1 MKKILLL
8 LSFFALIVVRFVAD
22 FLPFSGG
29 STIEIVNRL
38 PILIMPA
45 AYTFFLRF
53 IMFLLLG
60 FWLWDIIRRNTHMT
74 TRMTAYFVLS
84 NLSNIL
90 FVFNW
95 HSTHYT
101 AALIWSGFT
110 FLFAFLLYLACNKY
124 PTQFLRFP
132 ISVLVG
138 WSLLMLL
145 FNTKYVLTLVGW
157 SGFGI
162 SSPLWAIISLT
173 IAASIALYFLYQ
185 YEDIAIVFV
194 FIWTYVG
201 IVIRNGFDEPF
212 VTLSTLFLIFILG
225 LSVFSLMQTT
235 HQHEAS

>member
-22 FLPFSGG
+22 FLPFPGG
-29 STIEIVNRL
+29 STVEIVNRL

-60 FWLWDIIRRNTHMT
+60 FWLWDIIRRNTRLT

-84 NLSNIL
+84 NGSNVL
-90 FVFNW
+90 FVFSW
-95 HSTHYT
+95 HT
-101 AALIWSGFT
+101 ANYIPALICSGLT
-110 FLFAFLLYLACNKY
+110 FLFAFLLYLACNER

-145 FNTKYVLTLVGW
+145 FNTKYVLTLIGW
-157 SGFGI
+157 SGLGI

-173 IAASIALYFLYQ
+173 IAAGIALYFLYHF
-185 YEDIAIVFV
+185 EDIAIIFV
-194 FIWTYVG
+194 FIWTYIG
-201 IVIRNGFDEPF
+201 IVIRNGLDEPF

-235 HQHEAS
+235 HRHEVS

>member
-8 LSFFALIVVRFVAD
+8 LSFFAFVVVRFVAD

-29 STIEIVNRL
+29 STTEIVNRL

-53 IMFLLLG
+53 ILFLLLG
-60 FWLWDIIRRNTHMT
+60 FWLWDIIRRNIRIT

-90 FVFNW
+90 FVFYW
-95 HSTHYT
+95 HNTNYV
-101 AALIWSGFT
+101 AALIWSSLT
-110 FLFAFLLYLACNKY
+110 FLFALFLYLACNER

-157 SGFGI
+157 SGLGI

-173 IAASIALYFLYQ
+173 IAASIALYFLYR
-185 YEDIAIVFV
+185 YEDIAIIFV

-225 LSVFSLMQTT
+225 LSMFSLIQTT
-235 HQHEAS
+235 NRQDAS